1 MSTRSQLYA
10 ANLTIQINI
19 HIFTFYF
26 ECNRAAPS
34 MLRFDP
40 TRAEHT
46 KFVEPKVKKRKSK
59 AHNEPETKRQK
70 MESNNHE
77 EEQTMELANDEP
89 PVSMEHFYEV
99 RGDLKKSLGSGGFSL
114 LSMFNKPA
122 DDDGDAGDAA
132 VAAPEKPYEEK
143 SINKN
148 GVKFLADFDPFK
160 CDSSGDEADDNKSKN
175 VSQKIETDAKKS
187 DIKYEPF
194 FQLSSTDERVS
205 GKCWLQ

>member
-1 MSTRSQLYA
+1 
-10 ANLTIQINI
+10 
-19 HIFTFYF
+19 
-26 ECNRAAPS
+26 

-46 KFVEPKVKKRKSK
+46 KFVEPKVKKRKAK
-59 AHNEPETKRQK
+59 AHSEPEIKRQK
-70 MESNNHE
+70 TESEYHE
-77 EEQTMELANDEP
+77 EEQPMELANDEP

-122 DDDGDAGDAA
+122 DDDGKTAETA
-132 VAAPEKPYEEK
+132 VVAPVKPYEEK
-143 SINKN
+143 AINKN

-175 VSQKIETDAKKS
+175 VPLKIETDAKKS
-187 DIKYEPF
+187 DIKYESF
-194 FQLSSTDERVS
+194 FQLSSTDERMS
-205 GKCWLQ
+205 GKRWPYQLC

>member
-1 MSTRSQLYA
+1 MTQ
-10 ANLTIQINI
+10 
-19 HIFTFYF
+19 
-26 ECNRAAPS
+26 RAAPS

-46 KFVEPKVKKRKSK
+46 KFVEPKVKKRKTK
-59 AHNEPETKRQK
+59 VHVEPETKRQK
-70 MESNNHE
+70 TESENHE
-77 EEQTMELANDEP
+77 EEQPMANDEP

-114 LSMFNKPA
+114 LSMFSRPP
-122 DDDGDAGDAA
+122 DDDDVDAA
-132 VAAPEKPYEEK
+132 AADKTVAALEKPYEEK
-143 SINKN
+143 SISKN

-175 VSQKIETDAKKS
+175 SLQKAVTDAKKT
-187 DIKYEPF
+187 DIKYESF

-205 GKCWLQ
+205 GK